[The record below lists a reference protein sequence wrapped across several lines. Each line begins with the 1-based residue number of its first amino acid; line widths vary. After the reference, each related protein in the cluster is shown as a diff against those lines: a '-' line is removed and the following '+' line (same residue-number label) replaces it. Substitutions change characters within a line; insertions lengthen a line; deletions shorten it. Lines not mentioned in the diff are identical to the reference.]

1 MSEARRS
8 SSTSF
13 ERFLPPITLLVLI
26 AATAVTQK
34 LTAGSVTFLSL
45 ENFRNILQEWSF
57 VGIIALGMTLV
68 IISGGIDLSVGSL
81 VALAG
86 ACGLWVM
93 NTAIDA
99 KKIQGEI
106 SSATS
111 INIPAPY
118 CAFRSALAHVFMALH
133 LDNSETTGVFLAIAT
148 TISIG
153 LLAGYING
161 QLIARARVTP
171 FIATLGG
178 LAAYRSLAM
187 AMTDGGTI
195 ESASPSPASPGLFP
209 KFAESGIPL
218 PFIHLTNNIPLTIPW
233 PVLIFF
239 LLAIL
244 MAILLNHTPLGRY
257 LFAIGASE
265 PAARYSGINITRVKV
280 RAYVL
285 LGALTGLAALLVASH
300 TNSVSSSS
308 TGQLYELDVIA
319 AVVVGGTRMTGG
331 SGTIFGTVIGVLIL
345 GVIGNML
352 NFLNVSI
359 YLQGLVKGAII
370 VAAAV
375 VQQVGQRKQA

>member
-8 SSTSF
+8 SSNAF

-34 LTAGSVTFLSL
+34 LTAGSVSFLSL

-99 KKIQGEI
+99 KKILDEI

-111 INIPAPY
+111 INIPALY
-118 CAFRSALAHVFMALH
+118 SGFRCALAHVFIALH

-148 TISIG
+148 TICIG
-153 LLAGYING
+153 LLAGYVNG
-161 QLIARARVTP
+161 LLIARARVTP

-195 ESASPSPASPGLFP
+195 ESSSPNLFP

-265 PAARYSGINITRVKV
+265 PATRYSGINITRVKL
-280 RAYVL
+280 RAYAL

-352 NFLNVSI
+352 NFLNISI

>member
-1 MSEARRS
+1 MSEPSRS
-8 SSTSF
+8 SSRAF

-34 LTAGSVTFLSL
+34 LTAGSVSFLSL
-45 ENFRNILQEWSF
+45 EKFRNILQEWSF

-99 KKIQGEI
+99 KRILDEI

-118 CAFRSALAHVFMALH
+118 SAFRSVLAHVFIALH
-133 LDNSETTGVFLAIAT
+133 LDNSETTGVLLAIISC
-148 TISIG
+148 ISIG

-161 QLIARARVTP
+161 LLIARARVTP

-195 ESASPSPASPGLFP
+195 ESSSPNLFP

-265 PAARYSGINITRVKV
+265 PAARYSGINITRVKL
-280 RAYVL
+280 RAYAL

>member
-34 LTAGSVTFLSL
+34 LTAGSVSFLSL

-86 ACGLWVM
+86 ACGLWIM

-99 KKIQGEI
+99 KKILDEI
-106 SSATS
+106 SSTTS

-118 CAFRSALAHVFMALH
+118 SPFRSTLAHTFITLH
-133 LDNSETTGVFLAIAT
+133 LDNSETTGVLLAIAT

-161 QLIARARVTP
+161 LLIARARVTP

-195 ESASPSPASPGLFP
+195 ESSSPNLFP

-265 PAARYSGINITRVKV
+265 PAARYSGINITRVKL
-280 RAYVL
+280 RAYAL